1 MTPGALGMHLPLG
14 WELLPSFSN
23 ATMSSPE
30 SENEKVLIFYEGTD
44 RPAEPGS
51 AGSSPLRVLVEGL
64 VEVRLRGWKLVVTC
78 ERNP

>member
-44 RPAEPGS
+44 RPADPD
-51 AGSSPLRVLVEGL
+51 
-64 VEVRLRGWKLVVTC
+64 RL
-78 ERNP
+78 EAPPHAS